1 MKHSS
6 VLLVLCAL
14 AAFSAIAQAE
24 TTKQPNVILIMSDVT
39 GLEKLTQLRDLR
51 LSNNPDLG
59 SLSSFLRDYR

>member
-14 AAFSAIAQAE
+14 TSFSTIAQAE
-24 TTKQPNVILIMSDVT
+24 TTKQPNVILIMTDVT